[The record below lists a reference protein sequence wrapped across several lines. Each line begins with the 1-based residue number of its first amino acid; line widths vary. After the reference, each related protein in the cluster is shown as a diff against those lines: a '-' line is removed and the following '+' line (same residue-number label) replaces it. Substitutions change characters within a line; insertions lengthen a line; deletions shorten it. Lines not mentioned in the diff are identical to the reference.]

1 MGQVVHS
8 TSLLD
13 QRAIAPETIR
23 PIRRAEYDRM
33 VEAGLFADERI
44 ELIRG
49 ALVVMSPQGTRHAD
63 ATRKLDKLFNSLLG
77 DRAEV
82 SCQLPFAAS
91 DDSEPEPDI
100 ALHPPG
106 DYAGE
111 HPGRALLVVEVADTS
126 LRKDRGLKADLYA
139 EAGVPEYWVV
149 DLTADQV
156 EVMTEPEAGR
166 YRRREIRTRA
176 DSIRLS
182 GFPDVAI
189 SVADFLRRA

>member
-13 QRAIAPETIR
+13 PRAIAPETIR

-33 VEAGLFADERI
+33 VETGLSEGERI

-49 ALVVMSPQGTRHAD
+49 ALVVMSPQGVRHAD
-63 ATRKLDKLFNSLLG
+63 STRQLMQLLVVQLRG
-77 DRAEV
+77 RAEV
-82 SCQLPFAAS
+82 SCQLPFASS

-100 ALHPPG
+100 AVHPPG
-106 DYAGE
+106 RYLDD
-111 HPGRALLVVEVADTS
+111 HPSHALLIVEVADSS
-126 LRKDRGLKADLYA
+126 LRKDRGLKAELYA

-156 EVMTEPEAGR
+156 EVMTEPDARG
-166 YRRREIRTRA
+166 YRRRETRTRA
-176 DSIRLS
+176 DVIRLS
-182 GFPDVAI
+182 GFPDVEI
-189 SVADFLRRA
+189 RVADFLPPI